1 MEKSIEEQLK
11 EIILSKYGDM
21 KTFSTRAE
29 IQNSTLNS
37 MFQRGILNCNIKNAI
52 QLANA
57 LNISVD
63 RLAEGKIEPKI
74 YMVNSDTYSSSTS
87 IYERV
92 TIELG
97 SDAGKVLE
105 EFVAMNKQGRNLAL
119 QMICSLAGNPV
130 NVQKE
135 ESRNA

>member
-11 EIILSKYGDM
+11 EFILVRYGDI
-21 KTFSTRAE
+21 KTFSVQAE
-29 IQNSTLNS
+29 IPNSTLNT

-52 QLANA
+52 RLANA

-63 RLAEGKIEPKI
+63 KLAEGKIEPKI
-74 YMVNSDTYSSSTS
+74 YMVNSDVPSPSIS

-92 TIELG
+92 SMELG
-97 SDAGKVLE
+97 SDAGEILE
-105 EFVAMNKQGRNLAL
+105 EFVVMNKQGRNLAL
-119 QMICSLAGNPV
+119 QMVHSLAGNPV
-130 NVQKE
+130 NAQRE